1 MQITA
6 FDDNLPQDNNF
17 KSIILNQ
24 TPLIDVRAPIE
35 FQQGAFE
42 TATNLPLMN
51 DAERQQVGLCY
62 KQQGHNQAVHLGHQL
77 LTPTLRDER
86 ISSWQ
91 LFMEANPRALL
102 YCFRGGM
109 RSKIAQQWLK
119 DRGYDITRLKGG
131 YKAFRRY
138 LIDQLEHVALQL
150 NTNAHTNQSLSSTI
164 ISGRTGAGKTLVI
177 AQLNNAIDLEGLAHH
192 RGSAFGGYPTPQPT
206 QINFENQLAMAL
218 IRQLEQGVHNLVF
231 EDESAHIGSVNI
243 PMPLH
248 NAIKKGNYVELET
261 PLEQRLQI
269 TLQEYV
275 ISAQPQYTTLSS
287 WQQFMQAAINRI
299 RKRLGGERHHRVA
312 TQFQQACD
320 HQQKTGKT
328 DQHLAWI
335 STLLVEYYDPMYDYQ
350 KQKTPKTQ
358 CFKGNLAEV
367 TQYLKALGT
376 A

>member
-1 MQITA
+1 MQLTV
-6 FDDNLPQDNNF
+6 FDDHLPQYNDF
-17 KSIILNQ
+17 KSIILNK

-62 KQQGHNQAVHLGHQL
+62 KQQGHDQAVQLGHQL

-86 ISSWQ
+86 ISAWQ
-91 LFMEANPRALL
+91 AFMEANPRALL

-119 DRGYDITRLKGG
+119 DQGYDITRLKGG

-138 LIDQLEHVALQL
+138 LIDQLDHVAQQL
-150 NTNAHTNQSLSSTI
+150 NTDIQTDQTLSSTI
-164 ISGRTGAGKTLVI
+164 ISGRTGTGKTLVI

-206 QINFENQLAMAL
+206 QINFENQLSMAV
-218 IRQLEQGVHNLVF
+218 IRQLEKGVQNLVF

-248 NAIKKGNYVELET
+248 NAIKKGNYIELET

-275 ISAQPQYTTLSS
+275 VSAQQQYPDLAA
-287 WQQFMQAAINRI
+287 WQEFMKAAINRI

-312 TQFQQACD
+312 SQFQKACD
-320 HQQKTGKT
+320 YQQKTGQT
-328 DQHLAWI
+328 DQHLTWI
-335 STLLVEYYDPMYDYQ
+335 DTLLVEYYDPMYDYQ
-350 KQKTPKTQ
+350 KQKTPKSQ

-367 TQYLKALGT
+367 IEYLKALET